1 MPVVLSRPRALLL
14 GAFLTLCALLLP
26 VTPAFAHDQLLS
38 STPEAGER
46 LESPPSEVVM
56 EFSGNVLTIGAAVI
70 VVDEE
75 GRDWAAGEPE
85 LDGTRVTVPLEEGM
99 TDAGFEIRWR
109 VVSSDGHPVSGIIPF
124 TLGDGEPLAQGDD
137 GATVGA
143 EQGDSTGAGDTA
155 EGQTDEQGGVPRA
168 VLVGVIGA
176 AVATA
181 AFALTVLVRRRR
193 ARPGG
198 TDSSADAG

>member
-1 MPVVLSRPRALLL
+1 MSVVLSRPRALLL
-14 GAFLTLCALLLP
+14 GAFVALCALLLP
-26 VTPAFAHDQLLS
+26 ATPAFAHDQLLS

-46 LESPPSEVVM
+46 LDSPPSEVVM
-56 EFSGNVLTIGAAVI
+56 EFSGNVLAIGAAVI

-99 TDAGFEIRWR
+99 TDAGFEVRWR

-124 TLGDGEPLAQGDD
+124 TLGDGEPLAQGD
-137 GATVGA
+137 GSAVEA
-143 EQGDSTGAGDTA
+143 EPGEGTGAGDA
-155 EGQTDEQGGVPRA
+155 EEGQTDEQGGVPRA

-181 AFALTVLVRRRR
+181 AFALTVFVRRRR

-198 TDSSADAG
+198 TGSSADAG